1 MSVED
6 RDKFRDSLLRAFSGF
21 RAEGLGVE
29 IFRLF
34 TKPAYF
40 PHLTT
45 DQPCFLVGGR
55 GTGKTTALRC
65 LSYHGQVALDSE
77 TGKGTRPAGSWQF
90 VGLYHRVNTNRVTAF
105 RGPELREDR
114 WISLFAHYLNL
125 EFTELI
131 LRFLVWFEQTYPS
144 SERLRPRTF
153 LRLATSLH
161 LSEASNASSLLDA
174 LDLSRIRFE
183 AVINNVVDSGLP
195 ALSLQGAPID
205 LLLADVKCL
214 PQFTNTTFLFLLD
227 EYENYDESQQRVLNT
242 LVKHC
247 GEHYSFKVGVREFGI
262 LQRSTLNEHEHLAHP
277 ADYRLIDINKELSGR
292 FSDFAASVCNQR
304 LSSVFGPD
312 VPDVPG
318 MFPELS
324 PEQEALLLGI
334 IPILR
339 PLLQPLRQDPAL
351 DDEMANW
358 IESVHPLET
367 YTLLLRANAEQVTVV
382 EKLSESI
389 RDRAKWKQQYENHK
403 YAYLFSLRRGKRGI
417 RKHYCGWTVFC
428 QLAASNLRFML
439 QLVEQSLSLHSEL
452 DSKLR
457 PINYDLQTKAA
468 HATAH
473 TNFLELESRPVNG
486 RRLARLLL
494 GLGRIFQ
501 VMSEDP
507 VGHTPEVNQFHLY
520 SAFSDDGRRADLLA
534 LLKEGIMHLAMLWYP
549 ASKLQQTTD
558 LREFDYAIHPLYS
571 AFFGFSH
578 RRKRKIRISDSDLWT
593 LIEDP
598 PTAIKKLLQDQ
609 NRPPQEDLPDQLA
622 LFSEYYDQ

>member
-1 MSVED
+1 MSVAD
-6 RDKFRDSLLRAFSGF
+6 RDGFRDSLLRAFSGF
-21 RAEGLGVE
+21 RAEGLGAE

-34 TKPAYF
+34 TRPAYF

-65 LSYHGQVALDSE
+65 LSYQGQVALDAES
-77 TGKGTRPAGSWQF
+77 GRGTRPASSWRF

-105 RGPELREDR
+105 RGPELSKKR
-114 WISLFAHYLNL
+114 WISLFAHYVNL

-131 LRFLVWFEQTYPS
+131 LRFLVWFEELYPS
-144 SERLRPRTF
+144 GDRLTPRT
-153 LRLATSLH
+153 LRRLATSLH
-161 LSEASNASSLLDA
+161 LSEAADATGLLDA

-183 AVINNVVDSGLP
+183 SVINNVGDSDLP
-195 ALSLQGAPID
+195 DLSLQGAPLD
-205 LLLADVKCL
+205 LLLADVKRL
-214 PQFTNTTFLFLLD
+214 SQFTETTFLFLLD

-242 LVKHC
+242 LIKHC
-247 GEHYSFKVGVREFGI
+247 GEYYSFKVGVREFGI

-292 FSDFAASVCNQR
+292 FADFAASVCNQR
-304 LSSVFGPD
+304 LSSVFGSD
-312 VPDVPG
+312 VPDAPVL
-318 MFPELS
+318 FPELS
-324 PEQEALLLGI
+324 PEQESRLLGI
-334 IPILR
+334 TPI
-339 PLLQPLRQDPAL
+339 LQPLVQQLHREPAL
-351 DDEMANW
+351 DDDMVKW
-358 IESVHPLET
+358 FESLDPLEA
-367 YTLLLRANAEQVTVV
+367 YTLFLRANAEKVSAVQ
-382 EKLSESI
+382 KLSESM
-389 RDRAKWKQQYENHK
+389 RNRARWKQQYENHK

-428 QLAASNLRFML
+428 QLAASNIRFML
-439 QLVEQSLSLHSEL
+439 QLVDQSLSLHSEVESEL
-452 DSKLR
+452 Q
-457 PINYDLQTKAA
+457 PIDYEIQTKAA
-468 HATAH
+468 QATAH

-494 GLGRIFQ
+494 SLGRVFQ

-520 SAFSDDGRRADLLA
+520 SSYTDHKRRADLLA
-534 LLKEGIMHLAMLWYP
+534 LLKEGIMHLAILWYP

-571 AFFGFSH
+571 PFFGFSH

-598 PTAIKKLLQDQ
+598 ATAIKKLLQDQ
-609 NRPPQEDLPDQLA
+609 NRPPQADLPDQLA
-622 LFSEYYDQ
+622 LFSEYYDP